1 MDILPPV
8 SLAGLSNRLVITCF
22 FLHQKVAVT
31 LLLPKVASVDICD
44 KATEAVCVLPKTSR
58 VCSRVVCWLQGC
70 SPRVLAQ
77 GLLSKPES
85 SADISPKTPIAPYCA
100 VPLLSAISRLLL
112 LFDITIPNTLGAPA
126 LFAVEVILA

>member
-1 MDILPPV
+1 MDVLPPV

-44 KATEAVCVLPKTSR
+44 EATEQCVCCQKHHECAAGWCAGWR
-58 VCSRVVCWLQGC
+58 GC
-70 SPRVLAQ
+70 SPQVLAQ

-85 SADISPKTPIAPYCA
+85 STDISPKTPIAPYCA
-100 VPLLSAISRLLL
+100 LPLLSAVSRLLL

>member
-1 MDILPPV
+1 MCAAKNITSV
-8 SLAGLSNRLVITCF
+8 QQGGVLAGG
-22 FLHQKVAVT
+22 
-31 LLLPKVASVDICD
+31 
-44 KATEAVCVLPKTSR
+44 
-58 VCSRVVCWLQGC
+58 LQGC
-70 SPRVLAQ
+70 SPRLLAQ